1 MISDVQILVCSA
13 FLLWLMLMTASALR
27 TQGWTPGG
35 IERAFG
41 NRDDLPA
48 PNPIAGRADR
58 AAKNML
64 ENFVIFI
71 ALVAALHFA
80 GNTSGQAQLGA
91 NLFFWGRVAFW
102 PIYLAGIV
110 YLRTAAWGV
119 SIVGLIMMA
128 ASMW

>member
-1 MISDVQILVCSA
+1 MMSDVQILVWSA
-13 FLLWLMLMTASALR
+13 ILLWLMLMTASALR
-27 TQGWTPGG
+27 TQGWKPGG
-35 IERAFG
+35 VELAFG

-48 PNPIAGRADR
+48 PTPLAGRADR
-58 AAKNML
+58 AARNML

-80 GNTSGQAQLGA
+80 GKTSVQSQFGA

-102 PIYLAGIV
+102 PIYLAGII
-110 YLRTAAWGV
+110 YLRTVAWAL
-119 SIVGLIMMA
+119 SIVGLAIMT